1 MEVDNLKG
9 WGGGGMTVE
18 VRDSCGGLSMAQLDF
33 LSLPSSSLIFPE
45 PAVLTCVPYSLSR
58 AIGRRDEE

>member
-1 MEVDNLKG
+1 MEIDNLKG

-18 VRDSCGGLSMAQLDF
+18 VRDSCGGRALHGSTR
-33 LSLPSSSLIFPE
+33 LPVSSLVFPE
-45 PAVLTCVPYSLSR
+45 PAVLTCVPYSPSR